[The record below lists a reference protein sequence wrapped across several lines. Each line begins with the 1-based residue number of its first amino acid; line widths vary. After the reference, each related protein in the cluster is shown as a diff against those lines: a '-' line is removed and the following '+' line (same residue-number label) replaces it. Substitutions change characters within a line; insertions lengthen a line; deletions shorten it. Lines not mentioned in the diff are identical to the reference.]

1 MRMTTDISLVSL
13 LFKVNKFETITN
25 IPLFNRLSDDLTSDK
40 NTDPSVEKEPDKS
53 V

>member
-13 LFKVNKFETITN
+13 LFKVNKCETITN

-40 NTDPSVEKEPDKS
+40 TSEPG